1 MRIFVKAKP
10 NSKEN
15 KVVPPK
21 ERLFDTSE
29 TKDFYTVLVKEPPKE
44 GKANDAVIRE
54 LARHFD
60 CSRSEVKLVSGA
72 TSKTK
77 VFEINIL

>member
-21 ERLFDTSE
+21 ERLFDSGE
-29 TKDFYTVLVKEPPKE
+29 VKDYYTVFVKEPPVE
-44 GKANDAVIRE
+44 GKANDAVLRE
-54 LARHFD
+54 LANYFD
-60 CSRSEVKLVSGA
+60 CTRSGVRLVSGA

-77 VFEINIL
+77 VFDVPK